1 MKQITLIANKVRW
14 SESDGYIAGCHANE
28 ILSKIYISLLL
39 PRNDRNYK
47 ETREDCMQIAGIL
60 KSRHCF
66 LIDVKPCEIQWDMVP
81 ENKVTI
87 TVDEIDALLAVTKA
101 MHISSI
107 PTIPEKV
114 KASISIIDFFKVYIR
129 PYLSSI

>member
-14 SESDGYIAGCHANE
+14 SESDGYIACCHANE
-28 ILSKIYISLLL
+28 ILSKIY
-39 PRNDRNYK
+39 RNHK

-66 LIDVKPCEIQWDMVP
+66 LIDVKPCAIEWDMVP
-81 ENKVTI
+81 ESTVRVT
-87 TVDEIDALLAVTKA
+87 VGDIDALLAVAKA
-101 MHISSI
+101 MHLSSI